1 MASRRMTV
9 SFEGIGAAMKLPG
22 VRAEIANH
30 AQTLA
35 NRARAIN
42 QAEGIA
48 ANVTTESGTRANGRP
63 YSRVT
68 STAADAEFGTSRTAR
83 RRVLGRAAE
92 QGRTSQ

>member
-1 MASRRMTV
+1 MPTRLTI
-9 SFEGIGAAMKLPG
+9 SFEGVGAAMKLPG
-22 VRAEIANH
+22 VRRAIADR
-30 AQTLA
+30 ADALA

-42 QAEGIA
+42 QAEDVA
-48 ANVTTESGTRANGRP
+48 ARVTTESGTRGTGRP